1 MMVEQEYFLYA
12 GFIGIGATLVMD
24 LYAMFL
30 KRAFDVPSL
39 NYAMVGRWIG
49 HLAKGQVTH
58 DTITTASPVSGE
70 TAIGWCAHYAIGIV
84 FAGGLLAIWGI
95 EWAHRPTLFPALIV
109 GMVTVAAPFFILQPG
124 MGAGIAASRT
134 PEPDIARRRSVV
146 AHLSFGMGLYLSALV
161 LSILIQP

>member
-1 MMVEQEYFLYA
+1 MVEQEYFLYA

-24 LYAMFL
+24 LYALFL
-30 KRAFDVPSL
+30 KRAFGVPSL
-39 NYAMVGRWIG
+39 NYAMVGRWLG
-49 HLAKGQVTH
+49 HLTKGRVTH
-58 DTITTASPVSGE
+58 DNIAAARPVSGE
-70 TAIGWCAHYAIGIV
+70 TLVGWCAHYAIGII
-84 FAGGLLAIWGI
+84 FAGVLLAIWGI

-146 AHLSFGMGLYLSALV
+146 AHLSFGMGLYLSALI

>member
-1 MMVEQEYFLYA
+1 MMVERDFFLYA

-24 LYAMFL
+24 LYAVFL
-30 KRAFDVPSL
+30 KRAFGVPSL

-58 DTITTASPVSGE
+58 DSIAAASPVSGE
-70 TAIGWCAHYAIGIV
+70 TLLGWCTHYAIGVI
-84 FAGGLLAIWGI
+84 FAGALLVIWGI
-95 EWAHRPTLFPALIV
+95 EWAHQPTLLPALIV

-124 MGAGIAASRT
+124 MGAGIAASKT

-161 LSILIQP
+161 LSFLIQP